1 MNKLIDKITV
11 PSLIILLII
20 AVFYKFNGALHHSF
34 YRQIP
39 QYFTSPEYFTQNL
52 FIKQSTVIYSS
63 IYYTLLNYL
72 NIDIYNGISSLLIH
86 FLFSLIS
93 IFYSYKIIKILTKNQ
108 KFSYVILLCVVYSD
122 FFILSS
128 IRSSPVFSHTLTPS
142 HFSHS
147 LVFPLIYYS
156 IKSRWLIVSILSSI
170 SIIVSIKVSWFPIT
184 ITYLYYLNL
193 FFRKKSFDLKTF
205 KSLLWMLIPP
215 TITLILIIQNIT
227 PDFTFYEKNKI
238 FEFIIW
244 RDGEEDALHLN
255 PILRIFFLFVS
266 FFLFSHINKHSLR
279 GNFYFYNNILLIS
292 TIVMTIGGLIYNKF
306 LYIYF
311 PIPEILLLSPVRSLS
326 LYQILF
332 TIVLVNY
339 SIEKR
344 ELFLNILI
352 LAYLSFVTLI
362 YGSFNYSLYVFLIL
376 AVTSNLSR
384 RLFGKELKSHSYM
397 SMTILL
403 TFFLLLTKLSFKP
416 KNMLWVGDKN
426 IYLNK
431 NIDKE
436 LLDVSSLIKD
446 NQDFPLLS
454 ISQISTD
461 EKINLDNI
469 FNQIDNRSNIISK
482 KSEYFSDSAHFYLSL
497 NYQKEY
503 FRRLEFIKLLFAY
516 FKNPY
521 NFKKF
526 EKMILC
532 EDIVVLGP
540 KKIFKNLGNE
550 FERINLNENY
560 QLLPLGVFKHYNF
573 K

>member
-1 MNKLIDKITV
+1 
-11 PSLIILLII
+11 
-20 AVFYKFNGALHHSF
+20 
-34 YRQIP
+34 
-39 QYFTSPEYFTQNL
+39 
-52 FIKQSTVIYSS
+52 
-63 IYYTLLNYL
+63 
-72 NIDIYNGISSLLIH
+72 
-86 FLFSLIS
+86 
-93 IFYSYKIIKILTKNQ
+93 
-108 KFSYVILLCVVYSD
+108 
-122 FFILSS
+122 
-128 IRSSPVFSHTLTPS
+128 
-142 HFSHS
+142 
-147 LVFPLIYYS
+147 
-156 IKSRWLIVSILSSI
+156 
-170 SIIVSIKVSWFPIT
+170 
-184 ITYLYYLNL
+184 
-193 FFRKKSFDLKTF
+193 
-205 KSLLWMLIPP
+205 MLIPP
-215 TITLILIIQNIT
+215 TITLILIIQNVSLY
-227 PDFTFYEKNKI
+227 FTFNEKIKI

-244 RDGEEDALHLN
+244 RDQEEDVLHLN

-266 FFLFSHINKHSLR
+266 FFVFRHINKRFLR
-279 GNFYFYNNILLIS
+279 GDFYFYNNVLLIS

-306 LYIYF
+306 LYVYF

-332 TIVLVNY
+332 TIILVNY

-362 YGSFNYSLYVFLIL
+362 YGSFNYSLYVFFFL

-384 RLFGKELKSHSYM
+384 RLFGKELKSHFYI
-397 SMTILL
+397 SMTILV

-416 KNMLWVGDKN
+416 KNMLWVGSKN

-431 NIDKE
+431 NIDKD

-454 ISQISTD
+454 ISQSSTD

-469 FNQIDNRSNIISK
+469 FNQIDNRSNVISK
-482 KSEYFSDSAHFYLSL
+482 KSEYFSDPAHFYLSL

-503 FRRLEFIKLLFAY
+503 FRRAEFIKLLFAY

-540 KKIFKNLGNE
+540 NKIFKNLGNE
-550 FERINLNENY
+550 FERISLNENY
-560 QLLPLGVFKHYNF
+560 QVLPLGVFKHYNF